1 MKNSQTSNFEEKKL
15 MALNVFEI
23 LEQIIFE
30 NFFMKL
36 TQFDKTE
43 SIRGDFILL
52 GSDKQVDKIKRKFRL
67 FSLKSRLGCSYCM
80 INFFLRL
87 FEKELTPMQN

>member
-1 MKNSQTSNFEEKKL
+1 
-15 MALNVFEI
+15 MALNVFEF

-30 NFFMKL
+30 YFFMKL

-43 SIRGDFILL
+43 SIRSDFILL
-52 GSDKQVDKIKRKFRL
+52 GSDTQVDKIKRKFRF

-80 INFFLRL
+80 INFFSPLI
-87 FEKELTPMQN
+87 